1 MIEKPKRPKQLNN
14 QDRKIPASIQELITR
29 YDLDNTDIYNF
40 LDYLV
45 NSINNGPKVIDNLTS
60 QSSTDSLSAKQG
72 KVLNE
77 KVEGTVLYS
86 NSTGTSGNVIL
97 SDSVAN
103 YDYIEIQATRTLHT
117 YSSGKLYNVN
127 GKTITLTSTYTT
139 DEHFYVYSKT
149 MNVSGNTLT
158 AVSSK
163 MIYMNDSMTRYQVD
177 NDNRIIRVVG
187 YKS

>member
-1 MIEKPKRPKQLNN
+1 MINLSRIGWQNGTLVSKAKVE
-14 QDRKIPASIQELITR
+14 IGGT
-29 YDLDNTDIYNF
+29 IYEVDPEEYSGTTP
-40 LDYLV
+40 LTAE
-45 NSINNGPKVIDNLTS
+45 NLT
-60 QSSTDSLSAKQG
+60 QMETNTENAINVVNNKFI
-72 KVLNE
+72 
-77 KVEGTVLYS
+77 GTVLYD
-86 NSTGTSGNVIL
+86 NSTGTSGNVTL

-103 YDYIEIQATRTLHT
+103 YDYIEIQATRTLYA

-187 YKS
+187 YKVTD